1 MSPLGDLRLISYQA
15 SDGPR
20 GGVVSGDTVHDLR
33 TVLATRG
40 LDVSTTMG
48 AMERW
53 DEVRPA
59 LAAAMPLAGVGVGP
73 LSSVT
78 LLTPLL
84 YPRAMFCAGA
94 NYTDHV
100 AEMARVLGLPDDGPR
115 KEGDK
120 PWHYVNLPEHT
131 IIGPNRPFRMPAYS
145 QKVDWE
151 AEIGVVI
158 GRTAR
163 NVSTDRAM
171 DHVAG
176 LTIVNDLSAR
186 DFVARPEIP
195 VGSPFHW
202 DWVSQKSWEDA
213 NPVGPWIVPLECVP
227 DPDNLGIKLWVNG
240 ELMQDSSS
248 RNMIF
253 GIAEQIAH
261 LSTRLT
267 LRPGDLIATGTPAG
281 VGMASGRFLQPG
293 DEVRIQ
299 VEHVGELV
307 NVAERSASG

>member
-1 MSPLGDLRLISYQA
+1 
-15 SDGPR
+15 
-20 GGVVSGDTVHDLR
+20 
-33 TVLATRG
+33 
-40 LDVSTTMG
+40 MG
-48 AMERW
+48 AVARW
-53 DEVRPA
+53 DAVRAA
-59 LAAAMPLAGVGVGP
+59 LTAALPLHGLGIGP
-73 LSSVT
+73 LTSVT
-78 LLTPLL
+78 LLSPLL

-100 AEMARVLGLPDDGPR
+100 AEMARVLGLPEDGPR

-131 IIGPNRPFRMPAYS
+131 IVGPNQPFRLPAYS
-145 QKVDWE
+145 TKVDWE

-163 NVSTDRAM
+163 NVPVERAM
-171 DHVAG
+171 EHVAG

-202 DWVSQKSWEDA
+202 DWVSQKSWEDS
-213 NPVGPWIVPLECVP
+213 NPVGPWIVPLDSVP
-227 DPDNLGIKLWVNG
+227 DPGNLGIKLWVNG
-240 ELMQDSSS
+240 ALMQDSSS

-253 GIAEQIAH
+253 NIAEQIAH

-281 VGMASGRFLQPG
+281 VGMARGRFLQPG

-299 VEHVGELV
+299 VEHVGELI
-307 NVAERSASG
+307 NTAAAPDWTRAQLTCRPD

>member
-1 MSPLGDLRLISYQA
+1 MSPLGDLRLISYQGV
-15 SDGPR
+15 DGPR
-20 GGVVSGDTVHDLR
+20 GGVVAGETVHDLHA
-33 TVLATRG
+33 VLSPHD
-40 LDVSTTMG
+40 LDVDTAMG
-48 AMERW
+48 AIARW
-53 DEVRPA
+53 DEARAA
-59 LAAAMPLAGVGVGP
+59 LAAAMPLRGAGIGP
-73 LSSVT
+73 LASVT
-78 LLTPLL
+78 LLAPLL

-131 IIGPNRPFRMPAYS
+131 IVGPNQPFRLPAYS
-145 QKVDWE
+145 RKVDWE

-163 NVSTDRAM
+163 NVPVERAM
-171 DHVAG
+171 EHVAG

-202 DWVSQKSWEDA
+202 DWVSQKSWEDSNA
-213 NPVGPWIVPLECVP
+213 VGPWIVPLDSVP
-227 DPDNLGIKLWVNG
+227 DPGNLGIKLWVSG

-281 VGMASGRFLQPG
+281 VGMARGRFLQPG
-293 DEVRIQ
+293 DQVRIQ

-307 NVAERSASG
+307 NTAAAPD